1 MMGLVRGPAPLPRGI
16 QQQLAVLHQAPRRQQ
31 QRQRST
37 SYCAWVH
44 RALIEVHA
52 DYLSQVG
59 TTGRADVG
67 PITFGVRCKLALPK
81 SLTTFQALRDLV
93 VRAVDE
99 EPFPLPRT
107 QPGHGDRSDNTSR
120 ETWTGSSSLP
130 LWRRELSP
138 HRRGSSAE
146 FPDSA

>member
-1 MMGLVRGPAPLPRGI
+1 M
-16 QQQLAVLHQAPRRQQ
+16 
-31 QRQRST
+31 
-37 SYCAWVH
+37 SYCAWMH
-44 RALIEVHA
+44 RALIEMHA

-67 PITFGVRCKLALPK
+67 PITFGVRCKLVLPK
-81 SLTTFQALRDLV
+81 SQTTRQALRDLV

-99 EPFPLPRT
+99 ESFPLLRT
-107 QPGHGDRSDNTSR
+107 QPGHGDRSDS
-120 ETWTGSSSLP
+120 EAWTGSGSLP

-138 HRRGSSAE
+138 HRRGSWPE